1 MPYINIFDYPGPKFL
16 SRPISHPK
24 EQYNRNVH
32 SHWSERNA
40 GNGIYS
46 SANGELDKTNLRNN
60 FKLTQNEVMLEQAAL
75 ARMEH
80 MRKSNTIYSRNA
92 GNTTTVD
99 PYGPSDAGDYF
110 NVPVLSLRWYQ
121 PYDASCGIGQ
131 WSFFLSWN
139 NWMGRFRDMLYNNW
153 TQGVFTEISLRCVMD
168 GEVIVGTNRR
178 LGENFFHPVSPGG
191 PSPFVYYDGPGMVV
205 YDTGPGAQYTAD
217 ARATAAGNPKYAFPE
232 AHSAC
237 HFDMHYL
244 MDSSVLTRGYHEISV
259 QCAIR
264 ACRDENGEK
273 PAPVFLQNVG
283 KEIKIKDTGSK
294 RYKQR
299 GHFTLMGKVS
309 FGVRNARVVS
319 FL

>member
-1 MPYINIFDYPGPKFL
+1 MPYINILPYLGPKFL
-16 SRPISHPK
+16 TRSVSSP
-24 EQYNRNVH
+24 EETYNKNIH
-32 SHWSERNA
+32 THWTERND
-40 GNGIYS
+40 GKGIYS
-46 SANGELDKTNLRNN
+46 SVNGELDKTNLASN
-60 FKLTQNEVMLEQAAL
+60 FRLTRNEVMLEQAAL

-99 PYGPSDAGDYF
+99 PYGPADSGDYF
-110 NVPVLSLRWYQ
+110 NVPGLSLRWYQ
-121 PYDASCGIGQ
+121 PYDASAALAQ

-139 NWMGRFRDMLYNNW
+139 NWMGRFRDMAYNYW
-153 TQGVFTEISLRCVMD
+153 DHGVFTEISLRCVLD
-168 GEVIVGTNRR
+168 GEVIQGTNRR
-178 LGENFFHPVSPGG
+178 LGENFFHPVSPAG
-191 PSPFVYYDGPGMVV
+191 PSPFLYYDGPGMVL
-205 YDTGPGAQYTAD
+205 YDTGPGAQYTET
-217 ARATAAGNPKYAFPE
+217 ARETAAGNPKYARPE

-237 HFDMHYL
+237 HFDMHH
-244 MDSSVLTRGYHEISV
+244 MITSLTRGYHEISV

-264 ACRDENGEK
+264 ACRDRTGET

-283 KEIKIKDTGSK
+283 KEIKIKDTGSR

>member
-1 MPYINIFDYPGPKFL
+1 MPYIKILPYTLPKFL
-16 SRPISHPK
+16 DRSISSPL
-24 EQYNRNVH
+24 ETYNFNIHTHWRNK
-32 SHWSERNA
+32 NA

-46 SANGELDKTNLRNN
+46 SVNGELDKTNLNSDK
-60 FKLTQNEVMLEQAAL
+60 FALTRNEVMLEQAAL

-92 GNTTTVD
+92 GNTATVD

-110 NVPVLSLRWYQ
+110 NVPGLSLRWYQ
-121 PYDASCGIGQ
+121 PYDATAALAQ

-139 NWMGRFRDMLYNNW
+139 NWMGRFRDMLYNHW
-153 TQGVFTEISLRCVMD
+153 TQGVFTEISLRCVLD

-178 LGENFFHPVSPGG
+178 LGENFFHPVSPAG
-191 PSPFVYYDGPGMVV
+191 PSPFAFYDGPGMVL
-205 YDTGPGAQYTAD
+205 YGEDEDDYTTAAQD
-217 ARATAAGNPKYAFPE
+217 TAAGNPKYAHPE

-237 HFDMHYL
+237 HFDMHHL
-244 MDSSVLTRGYHEISV
+244 ITSLTRGYHEISV

-264 ACRDENGEK
+264 ACRDIQGEK

-283 KEIKIKDTGSK
+283 NEIKIKDTGSK